1 MASFFQGTDPDVD
14 PGGASQ
20 SAELAKNWA
29 IKADGPVEGSS
40 YSSLYNANVAAG
52 FAGDAAT
59 SADLAVQ
66 AAGVAQDAADA
77 LGSLN
82 INDLQD
88 VDATAPNDGD
98 ILVFETASG
107 TWKPAPPVVAVNQNV
122 QSLWDRIAALE
133 TTLRMN
139 GLLP

>member
-66 AAGVAQDAADA
+66 AAGVAQDAADQ
-77 LGSLN
+77 LGSLV

-88 VDATAPNDGD
+88 VDAAAPNDGD
-98 ILVFETASG
+98 VLVFETASG
-107 TWKPAPPVVAVNQNV
+107 TWKPAAPAVAVNQNV

>member
-1 MASFFQGTDPDVD
+1 MAGFFQGTDPDID
-14 PGGASQ
+14 PGGAAQ

-29 IKADGPVEGSS
+29 IKADGPVEGSA
-40 YSSLYNANVAAG
+40 YSSLYNANIAEGHAN
-52 FAGDAAT
+52 DAAD
-59 SADLAVQ
+59 SAALSVQ
-66 AAGVAQDAADA
+66 AAGVAQDAADQ
-77 LGSLN
+77 LGSLV

-88 VDATAPNDGD
+88 VDAAAPNDGD

-107 TWKPAPPVVAVNQNV
+107 TWKPAAPAVAVNQNV
-122 QSLWDRIAALE
+122 QSHWDRIACLE